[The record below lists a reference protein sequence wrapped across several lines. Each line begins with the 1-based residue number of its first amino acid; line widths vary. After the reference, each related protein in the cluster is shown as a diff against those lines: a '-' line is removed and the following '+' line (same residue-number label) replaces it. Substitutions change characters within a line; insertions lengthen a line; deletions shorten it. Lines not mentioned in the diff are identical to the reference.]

1 LFYFNVKLTLSKE
14 VNLEQ
19 SFPESLQYQSALIV
33 DDNTT
38 SSTAISKLLAH
49 LGMTICTAKT
59 GRQALGELEANHYR
73 HVLLSAQ
80 VPDFDEVAEYIN
92 SKPWLAKGTI
102 IMLTTTSAV
111 KRQPGVRAYLTK
123 PIIQSE
129 LFFAISSQK
138 TKPNMLMPGE
148 QQPDNDNQQTHAK
161 ILLAEDNLVNQ
172 KVAMH
177 FLGKLGH
184 EVFLVENGLQAVA
197 AMEKEEYD
205 LVLMDVQ
212 MPEMG
217 GFEATAR
224 IRQMEQKLGKHT
236 PIIAMTAHALH
247 GDREKCID
255 AGMDDY
261 VSKPIQLKQLQ
272 LTLDKYISQSI
283 VSSQFVVTPGVKEV
297 NGTISY
303 TTVI

>member
-1 LFYFNVKLTLSKE
+1 
-14 VNLEQ
+14 
-19 SFPESLQYQSALIV
+19 
-33 DDNTT
+33 
-38 SSTAISKLLAH
+38 
-49 LGMTICTAKT
+49 
-59 GRQALGELEANHYR
+59 
-73 HVLLSAQ
+73 
-80 VPDFDEVAEYIN
+80 
-92 SKPWLAKGTI
+92 
-102 IMLTTTSAV
+102 
-111 KRQPGVRAYLTK
+111 
-123 PIIQSE
+123 
-129 LFFAISSQK
+129 
-138 TKPNMLMPGE
+138 MLMPGE
-148 QQPDNDNQQTHAK
+148 QQGVENDNNIRHAK

-177 FLGKLGH
+177 LLGKLGH
-184 EVFLVENGLQAVA
+184 KVSLVENGLQAVA
-197 AMEKEEYD
+197 AIEKDEYD

-217 GFEATAR
+217 GFEATAK

-261 VSKPIQLKQLQ
+261 VSKPIQLKHLQ
-272 LTLDKYISQSI
+272 ATLDKYISESI
-283 VSSQFVVTPGVKEV
+283 VSSQFVATPGVKEV